1 MINVCEPGR
10 YTLVTGMGA
19 HSCLQTSTP
28 FCPTKSLSQEERVL
42 FCGQRNT
49 NTARATSGQRG
60 TAAPHLCF
68 TTGGCAQSWRKT
80 SDDSRPAVGERI
92 NQYSKFGTVRADGT
106 QTYCSPRRSVCQAR
120 SRERVLGSFRS
131 RIKHKV
137 SGLQMDGKVLS
148 VVRPPLWSGMQSVLI
163 RQTGSGES
171 ELPGTPHSST
181 AHASLCGRF
190 TSLRPT
196 RFHYNGS
203 PPDCS
208 HSRVTGM
215 EDKHEQVCLDS
226 VQVTFLGRSI
236 QSTPEG
242 ICIKIIQEELL
253 MLKKGVQRVL
263 RNRVTSARVIFR
275 IAGKCIVVAK
285 VVIPAKLCLQSLAEE
300 NALERAHDVNDKC
313 AGHLHW
319 WYKNAECW
327 NCHFLSNQLISLQM
341 LPLLPTGAGGRVSTA
356 TRLSDSGIGRQ
367 LGSQSPVESC

>member
-1 MINVCEPGR
+1 MHIPVFKRPLPFVLPNHRLRKKEYCFVDSEIQILLELQVAKEVQERPICVSLQVVVPKAGGR
-10 YTLVTGMGA
+10 HRLILDLRWVNE
-19 HSCLQTSTP
+19 SISTP
-28 FCPTKSLSQEERVL
+28 SLE
-42 FCGQRNT
+42 
-49 NTARATSGQRG
+49 
-60 TAAPHLCF
+60 
-68 TTGGCAQSWRKT
+68 QSKLTELRH
-80 SDDSRPAVGERI
+80 
-92 NQYSKFGTVRADGT
+92 
-106 QTYCSPRRSVCQAR
+106 CSPRRSVCQAR
-120 SRERVLGSFRS
+120 SRERVLGCFRS
-131 RIKHKV
+131 IIKHKV
-137 SGLQMDGKVLS
+137 SGLQMDGIVLS
-148 VVRPPLWSGMQSVLI
+148 VVLPHLWSGMQSVLF
-163 RQTGSGES
+163 RQTGSGEF
-171 ELPGTPHSST
+171 EVPGTPHSLT

-203 PPDCS
+203 LPDGS

-242 ICIKIIQEELL
+242 ICIRIIQEELL
-253 MLKKGVQRVL
+253 VLKKGVQRVL
-263 RNRVTSARVIFR
+263 GNCVASARVIFP
-275 IAGKCIVVAK
+275 IAGQCIVMAK
-285 VVIPAKLCLQSLAEE
+285 VVIHAKLCLQSLAEE

-313 AGHLHW
+313 ARHLHW

-356 TRLSDSGIGRQ
+356 TRISDSGIGRQ